1 MFWVKS
7 PKKLWFAWIH
17 GLLPCL
23 LSSATLAQD
32 CSDNLGSF
40 GELVAPSNA
49 PVLMPAIIVT
59 ATRTEEDSFAIPY
72 SVDVVSLADFERKLP
87 RTMPEALREL
97 PSIMLQKTGHGQG
110 SPYLRGFT
118 GFRTLM
124 LVDGIRLNN
133 STFRDG
139 PNQYW
144 STIDAL
150 SLDRMEVV
158 RGPSSVLYG
167 SDAIGGTVNAIS
179 TGRTSYGDGFDWDAR
194 TFYRY
199 SSAEQSHV
207 GRIEASGQYD
217 HELGFHIG
225 VSPKTF
231 GDLHG
236 GEDVGAL
243 RKTGYDEL
251 DWDAKLEYFVTPSS
265 RFVYG
270 HQTVDMDDAWRT
282 HSTIYGASWEGTTVG
297 SDLKR
302 TFDQGRDLDYL
313 QYHAEA
319 LPGFV
324 EEMHFSVSYHRQDEI
339 ENRIRSTGIQELQ
352 TVDVQTLGLSAQFQS
367 PSPVGRWVY
376 GAEFYHDWVNT
387 SFQRYNAA
395 GDLVQVRVQGP
406 VADDATYDLVGA
418 YVEDQIPLASER
430 LQLIVGGRYT
440 YAQVDAD
447 RIRDPS
453 TGATFSLDDSW
464 DNVVGSAR
472 LLYKLDAED
481 HSALFVGASQGFRA
495 PNLSDLTRWDADWG
509 LEIPSPGVEP
519 EQFLSLE
526 AGGRLRF
533 ERFAAEATFF
543 HTFIDDMIMR
553 VPTGETNAGVP
564 VVTKQ
569 NSGEG
574 YIQGLELSGSVALHR
589 DWTLWGNFTWMEGK
603 VDSPLVVDGPE
614 QTSYI
619 SRLMPL
625 TVNSGLRWQHPKWR
639 VWAEF
644 AATFAMDADKLA
656 PNDRLD
662 TQRIPP
668 GGTPGYA
675 VCHLR
680 AGWSPCRHAT
690 ISAALEN
697 LTDEDYR
704 IHGSGVNEA
713 GRNLI
718 IAADFRF

>member
-1 MFWVKS
+1 MLSRGIQLNLV
-7 PKKLWFAWIH
+7 L
-17 GLLPCL
+17 GLVLAGWA
-23 LSSATLAQD
+23 SGATAQIVPDAQPAKADAEALA
-32 CSDNLGSF
+32 NT
-40 GELVAPSNA
+40 
-49 PVLMPAIIVT
+49 PVRMPAIIVT
-59 ATRTEEDSFAIPY
+59 ATRTEEESFAVPY
-72 SVDVVSLADFERKLP
+72 SVDVVSAADFERKLP
-87 RTMPEALREL
+87 RTTPEALREL
-97 PSIMLQKTGHGQG
+97 PSIMLQKTSHGQG

-179 TGRTSYGDGFDWDAR
+179 TGRTDYGDGFDWDAR

-217 HELGFHIG
+217 HELGFHFG

-231 GDLHG
+231 GDLQG
-236 GEDVGAL
+236 GEDLGTQH
-243 RKTGYDEL
+243 KTGYDEL

-270 HQTVDMDDAWRT
+270 HQTVNMDDAWRT
-282 HSTIYGASWEGTTVG
+282 HSTIYGKSWEGTTVG

-302 TFDQGRDLDYL
+302 AFDQGRYLDYL

-324 EEMHFSVSYHRQDEI
+324 EEMHFSVSYHRQDET
-339 ENRIRSTGIQELQ
+339 EDRVRSTHIQELQ

-376 GAEFYHDWVNT
+376 GAEYYHDWVDS
-387 SFQRYNAA
+387 SFRRYNAA
-395 GDLVQVRVQGP
+395 GDLMQVRVQGP

-418 YVEDQIPLASER
+418 YVEDQIPLANER

-440 YAQVDAD
+440 YAQVDANK
-447 RIRDPS
+447 IRDPS

-464 DNVVGSAR
+464 DNVVGNAR
-472 LLYKLDAED
+472 LLYKLDPAE
-481 HSALFVGASQGFRA
+481 HCALFAGASQGFRA

-509 LEIPSPGVEP
+509 LEIPSPGVDP

-526 AGGRLRF
+526 GGARVRY
-533 ERFAAEATFF
+533 ERFAAEATYF

-553 VPTGETNAGVP
+553 VPTGETNSGIP

-574 YIQGLELSGSVALHR
+574 YIQGVELSASVALHR

-603 VDSPLVVDGPE
+603 VDSPLVVGGPE
-614 QTSYI
+614 QTSYL
-619 SRLMPL
+619 SRLMPV
-625 TVNSGLRWQHPKWR
+625 TVNTGLRWQHPKWR
-639 VWAEF
+639 VWTEF
-644 AATFAMDADKLA
+644 AATFAADADKLA
-656 PNDRLD
+656 PNDELD
-662 TQRIPP
+662 RQRIPP
-668 GGTPGYA
+668 GGTPSYA

-680 AGWSPCRHAT
+680 AGWNPCRYAT

-704 IHGSGVNEA
+704 IHGSGVNEP
-713 GRNLI
+713 GRNLV